1 MARLTKTLLSL
12 RVSWTPRRSAWCARR
27 LPRRA
32 RRRRRHLCQTPHRRP
47 RRRTTR
53 PPSWPRSKR
62 APPRRAWSRSVGVL
76 APRRAL
82 AGEAGPCP
90 PGPGAREGYI
100 GQPPARVLAQVLS
113 RARGLWRPGSRVG
126 SSDVLDAFNAE
137 VVKRQKKEAGEGGT
151 RVLLYS
157 DIRKWLP
164 EWARTGPRD
173 VEEAADASCSASK
186 EIRDLAKARPA
197 RVDGFGSPGRGR
209 LPSRKSRR

>member
-1 MARLTKTLLSL
+1 MSSWARCS
-12 RVSWTPRRSAWCARR
+12 RR
-27 LPRRA
+27 L
-32 RRRRRHLCQTPHRRP
+32 H
-47 RRRTTR
+47 
-53 PPSWPRSKR
+53 WPT
-62 APPRRAWSRSVGVL
+62 SRKSS
-76 APRRAL
+76 
-82 AGEAGPCP
+82 
-90 PGPGAREGYI
+90 GPGSFA
-100 GQPPARVLAQVLS
+100 
-113 RARGLWRPGSRVG
+113 RARGIWRPGSRVG
-126 SSDVLDAFNAE
+126 SSEVLDAFNAE
-137 VVKRQKKEAGEGGT
+137 VVKRQKKEAGEGST